1 MVMEGKDLGM
11 SEISV
16 QAIADEIADDI
27 WTLVDGIRAEAGVP
41 MTRQDE
47 VRILNIRRKLTRR
60 LVLAIEHQ
68 GHAESAIPNEFSDP
82 KEPMRGRQGRD
93 RLRYSHRASTEGQHT

>member
-1 MVMEGKDLGM
+1 MVGKDLKM
-11 SEISV
+11 ADSV
-16 QAIADEIADDI
+16 TKAVADEIANDI
-27 WTLVDGIRAEAGVP
+27 WALVDGIRAEAGVP

-47 VRILNIRRKLTRR
+47 LRILNIRRKLTRR

-82 KEPMRGRQGRD
+82 KEPMRGRQGGD